1 MEIKKVVVIG
11 SGTMGSGIAAHLCNA
26 NIPVTLLDLKTD
38 ISEKARDNIQR
49 SKPPLLL
56 DKSKINN
63 IKVGN
68 IFENFSE
75 VKEADWVV
83 EAVVERID
91 VKHDIYEKI
100 FKERKKGAIVSSN
113 TSSIPIKVLSQN
125 LTEGEKKDFC
135 ITHFF
140 NPVRYMALLE
150 IVKNENNDLEKINAL
165 KKFCEIELGKGA
177 IVCNDTPGFLG
188 NRVGVYAMQIAMTE
202 AFKMKLSI
210 EEADAIFGRPMGIP
224 KTGIF
229 GLYDLIGIDLMADV
243 LKSFIKE
250 LPKTDN
256 FHEVAKEIPLVK
268 KLIETGYTGRK
279 GKGGFY
285 RINKTDGKKVMEAL
299 NLETGE
305 YHASKKINI
314 KSGKVDLVA
323 LINRDDKY
331 GKYAWSVISKIIKYA
346 SSLIPGITKEF
357 NDIDEAMRLGF
368 NWSKGPFEMLEE
380 IGVDNFFNKVDE
392 YGNIDFL
399 ENLAKSKNEKFYG
412 ERQKYTDIETL
423 GKVKKKATSID
434 GNDSA
439 KIYRFKDYNIVEFTT
454 KANALDY
461 DSMDALNKATDK
473 PLIIINESMQ
483 FSAGVNLS
491 YTMNYA
497 DKRDF
502 KSIEKFIKYFQE
514 TCKQLKYSDH
524 PVISAPSGLTLGGGF
539 EVMVQSNFVASHT
552 NIVVGL
558 VETIVGL
565 VPAGGGCKEMLA
577 RWLETE
583 EAKKDPHYAP
593 LRVFDIIGNAKTA
606 TSPVEA
612 EPLKYLRAKDKK
624 IMNRNS
630 LLEVSKKIIEE
641 NRDFKTPSE
650 NSFNLPGKAVKDEM
664 IKTLEKLYD
673 DKIILDHGMEVGKEL
688 ANVLSGG
695 DTTIDKTLSE
705 DDMFKLELDSFMR
718 LIETKKTQE
727 RIKHTLA
734 TGKPLV
740 NYYFLLFFIFYFFI
754 TKFFNYLLFFS
765 YLLQI
770 KFSFPFFYSFI
781 FFYNS
786 FFFCNSSFNYFLFF

>member
-1 MEIKKVVVIG
+1 MKIKNVVVIG

-26 NIPVTLLDLKTD
+26 NVPVTLLDLKTE
-38 ISEKARDNIQR
+38 ISEKARERIHKSR
-49 SKPPLLL
+49 PPLLI

-68 IFENFSE
+68 ITDDFDV
-75 VKEADWVV
+75 VKDADWIV

-91 VKHDIYEKI
+91 IKHQIYEKI
-100 FKERKKGAIVSSN
+100 FKARKNGTIVSSN

-125 LTEGEKKDFC
+125 LTDTEKKDFC

-140 NPVRYMALLE
+140 NPVRYMGLLE
-150 IVKNENNDLEKINAL
+150 IVKNENNDLNKINQL
-165 KKFCEIELGKGA
+165 KEFCEIELGKGA

-202 AFKMKLSI
+202 AFKMKLSV

-224 KTGIF
+224 KTGVF

-250 LPKTDN
+250 LPETDE
-256 FHEVAKEIPLVK
+256 FHEVAKDIPLVK
-268 KLIETGYTGRK
+268 KLIDTGYTGRK

-285 RINKTDGKKVMEAL
+285 RMNKTGSTKVMEAI
-299 NLETGE
+299 NLESGE
-305 YHASKKINI
+305 YTLAKKIDV
-314 KSGKVDLVA
+314 KSDKVDLKG
-323 LINRDDKY
+323 LINRKDKY
-331 GKYAWSVISKIIKYA
+331 GEYAWSVLSKIIKYA
-346 SSLIPGITKEF
+346 SSLVPGITKEF

-368 NWSKGPFEMLEE
+368 NWAKGPFEMLEE
-380 IGVDNFFNKVDE
+380 IGVKNFFDKVDDFK
-392 YGNIDFL
+392 GNSFL
-399 ENLAKSKNEKFYG
+399 ESLSKTKNEDFYG
-412 ERQKYTDIETL
+412 ERQKYTNIETL
-423 GKVKKKATSID
+423 GKVKKTASSID

-439 KIYRFKDYNIVEFTT
+439 KIYRFNDYNIVEFTT

-461 DSMDALNKATDK
+461 DSMDALKKATNK

-483 FSAGVNLS
+483 FSAGVNLT
-491 YTMNYA
+491 YTMQFA
-497 DKRDF
+497 DNKDF

-514 TCKQLKYSDH
+514 TCKHLKYSKY
-524 PVISAPSGLTLGGGF
+524 PVVSAPSGLTLGGGF

-565 VPAGGGCKEMLA
+565 IPAGGGCKEMLA
-577 RWLETE
+577 RWLDTE
-583 EAKKDPHYAP
+583 EAKKDPNYAP
-593 LRVFDIIGNAKTA
+593 LKVFDIIGYGKTA

-612 EPLKYLRAKDKK
+612 EPMKYLRPSDKK

-630 LLEVSKKIIEE
+630 LLEVSKKILLD
-641 NRDFKTPSE
+641 NKDFKAPNE
-650 NSFNLPGKAVKDEM
+650 LQFKLPGKAVRGEM
-664 IKTLEKLYD
+664 DKILDKLYN
-673 DKIILDHGMEVGKEL
+673 DKVILEHGVEVAKEL
-688 ANVLSGG
+688 AHVLSGG

-705 DDMFKLELDSFMR
+705 DDLFQLELDSFMK

-740 NYYFLLFFIFYFFI
+740 N
-754 TKFFNYLLFFS
+754 
-765 YLLQI
+765 
-770 KFSFPFFYSFI
+770 
-781 FFYNS
+781 
-786 FFFCNSSFNYFLFF
+786 

>member
-1 MEIKKVVVIG
+1 MKIKNVVVIG

-26 NIPVTLLDLKTD
+26 NVPVTLLDLKTE
-38 ISEKARDNIQR
+38 ISEKAREKIHKSR
-49 SKPPLLL
+49 PPLLI

-68 IFENFSE
+68 ISDDFDV
-75 VKEADWVV
+75 VKDADWIV

-91 VKHDIYEKI
+91 IKHQIYEKI
-100 FKERKKGAIVSSN
+100 FEVRKEGAIVSSN
-113 TSSIPIKVLSQN
+113 TSSIPIKILSEH
-125 LTEGEKKDFC
+125 LTDTEKKDFC

-140 NPVRYMALLE
+140 NPVRYMGLLE
-150 IVKNENNDLEKINAL
+150 IVKNENNDLEKINQL
-165 KKFCEIELGKGA
+165 KEFCEIELGKGA

-202 AFKMKLSI
+202 AFKMKLSV

-224 KTGIF
+224 KTGVF

-250 LPKTDN
+250 LPETDE

-285 RINKTDGKKVMEAL
+285 RMNKTGAIKVMEAI
-299 NLETGE
+299 NLESGD
-305 YHASKKINI
+305 YSPSKKIDV
-314 KSGKVDLVA
+314 KSDKVDLKG
-323 LINRDDKY
+323 LINRKDKY
-331 GKYAWSVISKIIKYA
+331 GEYAWSVISKIIKYA
-346 SSLIPGITKEF
+346 SSLVPGITKEF

-368 NWSKGPFEMLEE
+368 NWAKGPFEMLEE
-380 IGVDNFFNKVDE
+380 IGVKNFFDKVDDFS
-392 YGNIDFL
+392 GNSFL
-399 ENLAKSKNEKFYG
+399 EKLSKSKNENFYG
-412 ERQKYTDIETL
+412 ERQKYTNIETL
-423 GKVKKKATSID
+423 GKVKKTASSSD

-439 KIYRFKDYNIVEFTT
+439 KIYRFNDYNIVEFTT

-461 DSMDALNKATDK
+461 DSMDALKKATDK

-483 FSAGVNLS
+483 FSAGVNLT
-491 YTMNYA
+491 YTMQFA
-497 DKRDF
+497 DKNDF

-514 TCKQLKYSDH
+514 TCKHLNYSQY

-565 VPAGGGCKEMLA
+565 IPAGGGCKEMLA
-577 RWLETE
+577 RWLDTD
-583 EAKKDPHYAP
+583 EAKSNPNFAP
-593 LRVFDIIGNAKTA
+593 LKVFDIIGYGKTA

-612 EPLKYLRAKDKK
+612 EPLKYLRPSDKK

-630 LLEVSKKIIEE
+630 LLEVSKEILNENKNFKPPEE
-641 NRDFKTPSE
+641 LRFK
-650 NSFNLPGKAVKDEM
+650 LPGKAVRGEM
-664 IKTLEKLYD
+664 DKILEKLYN
-673 DKIILDHGMEVGKEL
+673 DKVILDHGVEVAKEL
-688 ANVLSGG
+688 AHVLSGG

-705 DDMFKLELDSFMR
+705 DDLFKLELDAFMK
-718 LIETKKTQE
+718 LIETQKTQYS
-727 RIKHTLA
+727 IKLTLSP
-734 TGKPLV
+734 GNPLV
-740 NYYFLLFFIFYFFI
+740 NYHSSRI
-754 TKFFNYLLFFS
+754 
-765 YLLQI
+765 
-770 KFSFPFFYSFI
+770 
-781 FFYNS
+781 YNVGS
-786 FFFCNSSFNYFLFF
+786 

>member
-1 MEIKKVVVIG
+1 MEIKKVVIIG

-26 NIPVTLLDLKTD
+26 NVPVTLLDLTTE
-38 ISEKARDNIQR
+38 ISTNARDRIFKSR
-49 SKPPLLL
+49 PPLLI

-68 IFENFSE
+68 ISDDFDI
-75 VKEADWVV
+75 VKEADWIV

-91 VKHDIYEKI
+91 IKHQIYDKI
-100 FKERKKGAIVSSN
+100 FKFRKEGAIVSSN

-125 LTEGEKKDFC
+125 LTNEQKKDFC

-140 NPVRYMALLE
+140 NPVRYMGLLE
-150 IVKNENNDLEKINAL
+150 IVKNENNDLEKINSL
-165 KKFCEIELGKGA
+165 QKFCEIELGKGA

-202 AFKMKLSI
+202 AFKMKLTV

-224 KTGIF
+224 KTGVF

-250 LPKTDN
+250 LPKTDK
-256 FHEVAKEIPLVK
+256 FHEVAQEIPLIK

-279 GKGGFY
+279 GKGGFF
-285 RINKTDGKKVMEAL
+285 RINKDGGAKILEAL
-299 NLETGE
+299 NLETGD
-305 YHASKKINI
+305 YSPSKKIDI
-314 KSGKVDLVA
+314 KSEKVDLKK

-346 SSLIPGITKEF
+346 SSLVTEITDEF

-380 IGVDNFFNKVDE
+380 IGVENFFSKIDNYDGNK
-392 YGNIDFL
+392 FL
-399 ENLAKSKNEKFYG
+399 ENLAKSKNENFYG
-412 ERQKYTDIETL
+412 ERQKYTKIETL
-423 GKVKKKATSID
+423 GKVKRKAQSID
-434 GNDSA
+434 GNSSA
-439 KIYRFKDYNIVEFTT
+439 QIYKFKDYNIVEFTT

-461 DSMDALNKATDK
+461 DSMDALKKATDK

-491 YTMNYA
+491 YTMDFAN
-497 DKRDF
+497 KGDF

-514 TCKQLKYSDH
+514 TCKELKYSKY

-539 EVMVQSNFVASHT
+539 EVLVQSNFVASHT
-552 NIVVGL
+552 NIVIGL

-565 VPAGGGCKEMLA
+565 IPAGGGCKEMLA
-577 RWLETE
+577 RWQNTE
-583 EAKKDPHYAP
+583 ESKKDPHFAP
-593 LRVFDIIGNAKTA
+593 LKVFDIIGYGKTA

-612 EPLKYLRAKDKK
+612 EPLKYLKPEDKK

-630 LLEVSKKIIEE
+630 LLEASKQILDE
-641 NRDFKTPSE
+641 NRDFNSPSE
-650 NSFNLPGKAVKDEM
+650 LVFNLPGESVRGEM
-664 IKTLEKLYD
+664 YKVLDKLYN
-673 DKIILDHGMEVGKEL
+673 DKVILDHGMEVAKEL
-688 ANVLSGG
+688 AYVLSGG
-695 DTTIDKTLSE
+695 DTSIDKQLSE
-705 DDMFKLELDSFMR
+705 DDLFKLELDAFMK
-718 LIETKKTQE
+718 LIETPKTQE

-740 NYYFLLFFIFYFFI
+740 N
-754 TKFFNYLLFFS
+754 
-765 YLLQI
+765 
-770 KFSFPFFYSFI
+770 
-781 FFYNS
+781 
-786 FFFCNSSFNYFLFF
+786 

>member
-1 MEIKKVVVIG
+1 MEIKNVVVIG

-26 NIPVTLLDLKTD
+26 NVPVTLLDLKTE
-38 ISEKARDNIQR
+38 ISEKARERIHKSR
-49 SKPPLLL
+49 PPLLI

-68 IFENFSE
+68 ISDDFDE
-75 VKEADWVV
+75 VKNADWIV

-91 VKHDIYEKI
+91 IKHQIYEKI
-100 FKERKKGAIVSSN
+100 FKARKNGAIVSSN
-113 TSSIPIKVLSQN
+113 TSSIPIKVLSQH
-125 LTEGEKKDFC
+125 LTDTEKKDFC

-140 NPVRYMALLE
+140 NPVRYMGLLE
-150 IVKNENNDLEKINAL
+150 IVKNENNDLNKINQL
-165 KKFCEIELGKGA
+165 KEFCEVELGKGA

-202 AFKMKLSI
+202 AFKMKLSV

-224 KTGIF
+224 KTGVF

-250 LPKTDN
+250 LPETDE

-285 RINKTDGKKVMEAL
+285 RMNKTGTTKVMEAI
-299 NLETGE
+299 NLESGDYTP
-305 YHASKKINI
+305 AKKIDV
-314 KSGKVDLVA
+314 KSDKVDLKG
-323 LINRDDKY
+323 LINRKDKY
-331 GKYAWSVISKIIKYA
+331 GEYAWSVLSKIIKYA
-346 SSLIPGITKEF
+346 SSLVPGITKEF

-368 NWSKGPFEMLEE
+368 NWAKGPFEMLEE
-380 IGVDNFFNKVDE
+380 IGVKNFFDKVDE
-392 YGNIDFL
+392 FKGNSFL
-399 ENLAKSKNEKFYG
+399 ENLSKNKNEDFYG
-412 ERQKYTDIETL
+412 ERQKYTNIETL
-423 GKVKKKATSID
+423 GKVKKTASSLD

-439 KIYRFKDYNIVEFTT
+439 KIYRFNDYNIVEFTT

-461 DSMDALNKATDK
+461 DSMDALKKATDK

-483 FSAGVNLS
+483 FSAGVNLT
-491 YTMNYA
+491 YTMQFA
-497 DKRDF
+497 DKKDF

-514 TCKQLKYSDH
+514 TCKHLKYSKY
-524 PVISAPSGLTLGGGF
+524 PVVSAPSGLTLGGGF

-565 VPAGGGCKEMLA
+565 IPAGGGCKEMLA
-577 RWLETE
+577 RWLDTDK
-583 EAKKDPHYAP
+583 AKKDPNYAP
-593 LRVFDIIGNAKTA
+593 LKVFDIIGYGKTA

-612 EPLKYLRAKDKK
+612 EPMKYLRPSDKK

-630 LLEVSKKIIEE
+630 LLEVSKKILLD
-641 NRDFKTPSE
+641 NKDFKAPNE
-650 NSFNLPGKAVKDEM
+650 LQFKLPGKAVRGEM
-664 IKTLEKLYD
+664 DKILDKLYN
-673 DKIILDHGMEVGKEL
+673 DKVILEHGVEVAKEL
-688 ANVLSGG
+688 AHVLSGG

-705 DDMFKLELDSFMR
+705 DDLFQLELDAFMK

-740 NYYFLLFFIFYFFI
+740 N
-754 TKFFNYLLFFS
+754 
-765 YLLQI
+765 
-770 KFSFPFFYSFI
+770 
-781 FFYNS
+781 
-786 FFFCNSSFNYFLFF
+786 